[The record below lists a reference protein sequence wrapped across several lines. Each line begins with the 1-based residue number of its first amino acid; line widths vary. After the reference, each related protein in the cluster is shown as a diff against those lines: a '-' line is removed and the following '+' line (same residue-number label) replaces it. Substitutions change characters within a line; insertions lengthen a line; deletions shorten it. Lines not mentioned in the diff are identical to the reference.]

1 VQEFNSPYGAEK
13 QDKNLPASAA
23 DRGRVKFRLKEL
35 NTFSSFG
42 RAVRKN
48 VRRREGR
55 GADCRGRGNLILS
68 QRAPSPLRPPALAPS
83 TTTCSAFA
91 ILIAWD

>member
-23 DRGRVKFRLKEL
+23 DGGRVKFRLHQAKEL
-35 NTFSSFG
+35 NTFLSLG

-55 GADCRGRGNLILS
+55 GADCRGREGI
-68 QRAPSPLRPPALAPS
+68 
-83 TTTCSAFA
+83 
-91 ILIAWD
+91 